1 MLPLANRPLKAFLL
15 DGGSNLKAEA
25 VGNTIVV
32 PLPAALP
39 DADATVVALEIEGAP
54 RL

>member
-15 DGGSNLKAEA
+15 DGGSILQAEA
-25 VGNTIVV
+25 VGNSIVV

-39 DADATVVALEIEGAP
+39 DAVVTVVALEIEGAP
-54 RL
+54 SL